1 MSSIFSVW
9 DFFDEMRVECNS
21 VNKTGY
27 ICQSISKNVCTV
39 YTYFLS
45 IFLVRINYLLQL
57 WLSVCS

>member
-1 MSSIFSVW
+1 MLSLQNVICFQCMV
-9 DFFDEMRVECNS
+9 FFDELGLNVS

-45 IFLVRINYLLQL
+45 IFLVRINYLLQ
-57 WLSVCS
+57 

>member
-1 MSSIFSVW
+1 MSSVFSVW
-9 DFFDEMRVECNS
+9 YFLDEMGVEYNY

-45 IFLVRINYLLQL
+45 IFLVRINYLLQ
-57 WLSVCS
+57 